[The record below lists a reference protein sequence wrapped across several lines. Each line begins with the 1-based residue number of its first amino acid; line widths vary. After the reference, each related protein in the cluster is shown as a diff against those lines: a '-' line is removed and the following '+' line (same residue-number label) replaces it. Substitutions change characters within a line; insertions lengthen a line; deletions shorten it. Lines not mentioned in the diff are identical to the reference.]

1 MIYLSRFEKT
11 GAPECAGYPF
21 SVPLIAALEGIDFE
35 APVTVFAG
43 DNGSGK
49 TTLLELMAVKLSA
62 VRIGSGNRG
71 ERRVLI
77 ERAASCFRA
86 TRKRTQRLCFYFTAE
101 DFSRELEAR
110 IAMRSDADQALRE
123 IERTYEGR
131 SAYAKGL
138 ASMPFART
146 IGEMDA
152 QYRTEL
158 TERSHGEGF
167 LDFFGKR
174 LVSGG
179 LYFLDEPEAALSY
192 FNQLVLLNM
201 IRDAAEKNCQFIVS
215 THSPVLCACPGA
227 QIYELRE
234 DGPVQTEYEALSNIT
249 FLKLFLNER
258 ERLLR
263 V

>member
-11 GAPECAGYPF
+11 DTPDRAEYPF
-21 SVPLIAALEGIDFE
+21 SVPLIAALERIDFN

-43 DNGSGK
+43 ENGSGK

-77 ERAASCFRA
+77 ERAAKSFRV
-86 TRKRTQRLCFYFTAE
+86 TRKLTQRLCFYFTAE

-110 IAMRSDADQALRE
+110 VAMRTDAEQALRE
-123 IERTYEGR
+123 IESSYGGR
-131 SAYAKGL
+131 SAYAKEL
-138 ASMPFART
+138 AAMPFART

-174 LVSGG
+174 LVNGG
-179 LYFLDEPEAALSY
+179 LYFLDEPEAALTY

-201 IRDAAEKNCQFIVS
+201 IRDAAGMNCQFVIS
-215 THSPVLCACPGA
+215 THSPVLCACPDA
-227 QIYELRE
+227 DLYELRE
-234 DGPVQTEYEALSNIT
+234 DGPVRTDYDSLSNIQ

-258 ERLLR
+258 ERFLR

>member
-1 MIYLSRFEKT
+1 MIYLSRFEKLHT
-11 GAPECAGYPF
+11 PENPGYPF
-21 SVPLIAALEGIDFE
+21 TVPLIANAESFE
-35 APVTVFAG
+35 FSSPITVFAG

-49 TTLLELMAVKLSA
+49 TTLLELLAAKLSA

-71 ERRVLI
+71 ERRAMI
-77 ERAASCFRA
+77 ERAAASFRA
-86 TRKRTQRLCFYFTAE
+86 VRARTQRLCFYFTAE

-110 IAMRSDADQALRE
+110 MEIRRDAEEALRE
-123 IERTYEGR
+123 IEEGYGGR

-146 IGEMDA
+146 IGEMDG

-158 TERSHGEGF
+158 SERSHGEGF

-174 LVSGG
+174 LVRGG
-179 LYFLDEPEAALSY
+179 LYLLDEPEAALTY

-201 IRDAAEKNCQFIVS
+201 IRDAAAEDCQFILS

-227 QIYELRE
+227 ELYELRPE
-234 DGPVQTEYEALSNIT
+234 GAVKTDYDSLSNVR
-249 FLKLFLNER
+249 FLRMFLGER
-258 ERLLR
+258 EKLLR
-263 V
+263 S